1 MVRSGKNIGVTVAM
15 MRIVGM
21 MPDMRLKTPDIVVRC
36 AGFDRLETLKIT
48 PKTLLFT
55 RYGNPLDYA

>member
-1 MVRSGKNIGVTVAM
+1 MVTSGINTEVTVAL
-15 MRIVGM
+15 MRISGT
-21 MPDMRLKTPDIVVRC
+21 MPDIRPKTPDIVVRY

-55 RYGNPLDYA
+55 RYENLLDYA